1 MHSEKEKWDRERFV
15 VALRQAKAERKAQRK
30 AAIEKLPRLSQRVI
44 GRFMEMFNG

>member
-1 MHSEKEKWDRERFV
+1 MYSEKETWDRERFQ
-15 VALRQAKAERKAQRK
+15 VARMKLKAERKAERK